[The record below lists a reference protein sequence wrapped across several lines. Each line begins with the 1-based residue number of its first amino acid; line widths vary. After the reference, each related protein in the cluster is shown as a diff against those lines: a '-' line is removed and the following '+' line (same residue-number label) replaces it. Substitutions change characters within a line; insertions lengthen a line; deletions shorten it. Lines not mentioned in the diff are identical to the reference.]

1 MIDNFVQMAMKAY
14 ENPHCTTIEE
24 FEKDLERI
32 SHLNKLFY
40 RYYEKSDLNA
50 ALMLNHII
58 ILYNVF
64 NITACTEMLF
74 FKTKKEYWSGLKTFL
89 TYLNYMPDYV
99 SSVSIKDS
107 DISIDN
113 NIADE
118 LRKI

>member
-1 MIDNFVQMAMKAY
+1 MIENFVQYAMKSY

-32 SHLNKLFY
+32 SYLNKLFY

-50 ALMLNHII
+50 GLMLNHII

-64 NITACTEMLF
+64 DVEACTEMLF

-89 TYLNYMPDYV
+89 TFLSYMPNYIK
-99 SSVSIKDS
+99 SVSIKDS
-107 DISIDN
+107 DIAIDN
-113 NIADE
+113 KIADE